1 MESIKKYKNEK
12 NDYQIIL
19 GDTLDKLQA
28 IKDET
33 VDLVIADPPY
43 FKVIKKINS
52 LYESGNK
59 ILIFTAR
66 YMGKNNNDVDLAIKE
81 GFEST
86 ELQLKEWGLNYN
98 ELIFGKP
105 VYDVFIDDKNFEFK
119 KDWLKNFNNKY

>member
-1 MESIKKYKNEK
+1 MIFCFDLDNVICETKNT
-12 NDYQIIL
+12 DYSVA
-19 GDTLDKLQA
+19 K
-28 IKDET
+28 
-33 VDLVIADPPY
+33 PY
-43 FKVIKKINS
+43 FKVIEKINS

-66 YMGKNNNDVDLAIKE
+66 YMGRNNNDVDLAIKE